1 MKKKKK
7 MEGETTAEQS
17 PFQWEEDD
25 INLISLK
32 HIKIEMFILL
42 NFYYYYHHHHYY
54 HYYYKQ
60 TALPPLYPSSRWLH
74 ETLVNLLKRK

>member
-60 TALPPLYPSSRWLH
+60 TALPPPLPFFKMA
-74 ETLVNLLKRK
+74 T